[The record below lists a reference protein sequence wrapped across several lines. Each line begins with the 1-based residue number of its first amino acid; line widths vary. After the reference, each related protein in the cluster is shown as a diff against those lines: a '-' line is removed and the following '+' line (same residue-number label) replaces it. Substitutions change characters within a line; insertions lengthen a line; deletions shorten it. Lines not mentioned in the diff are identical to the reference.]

1 MQEHA
6 SECDT
11 LLIILPVADSTD
23 DVSVR
28 ISLMIPLMNH
38 SCTLPASPVLHL
50 YCLRFPLFFECSPR
64 PSLLISHSFFIRC
77 QSCSGTRSRFAY
89 SEALM
94 PASTRSNTRSGL
106 STLQRGPK
114 GSSAWR
120 SG

>member
-6 SECDT
+6 SGCDT
-11 LLIILPVADSTD
+11 LLIILPGADSTD

-50 YCLRFPLFFECSPR
+50 YCLRCPLFLECSPR

-77 QSCSGTRSRFAY
+77 QRCSGTRTRIASR
-89 SEALM
+89 EALM
-94 PASTRSNTRSGL
+94 TAPTRSNTRPGL
-106 STLQRGPK
+106 STLQR
-114 GSSAWR
+114 
-120 SG
+120 

>member
-38 SCTLPASPVLHL
+38 PCTLPASPVLHL
-50 YCLRFPLFFECSPR
+50 YCLRFSLFFANDLEIECSPR
-64 PSLLISHSFFIRC
+64 PSRLISPSFFIRC
-77 QSCSGTRSRFAY
+77 QSCSGTRSRFAS

-106 STLQRGPK
+106 STLQR
-114 GSSAWR
+114 
-120 SG
+120 